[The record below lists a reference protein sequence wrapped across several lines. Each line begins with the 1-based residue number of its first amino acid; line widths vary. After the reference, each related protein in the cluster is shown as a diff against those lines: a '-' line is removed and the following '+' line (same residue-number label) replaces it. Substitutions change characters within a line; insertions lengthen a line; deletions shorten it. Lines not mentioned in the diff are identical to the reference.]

1 MVVDH
6 VNETHKVEF
15 CNKASKMQIYFYK
28 VTNVDSQSQN
38 LEIIMHFL

>member
-15 CNKASKMQIYFYK
+15 CNKASKMQISIYK
-28 VTNVDSQSQN
+28 DFVLKEQSD
-38 LEIIMHFL
+38 

>member
-15 CNKASKMQIYFYK
+15 CNKASKMQIYFIYK
-28 VTNVDSQSQN
+28 DFVLKEQSD
-38 LEIIMHFL
+38 

>member
-15 CNKASKMQIYFYK
+15 CNKASKMKIYFIYK
-28 VTNVDSQSQN
+28 DFVVYYRSYYARIN
-38 LEIIMHFL
+38 FY

>member
-28 VTNVDSQSQN
+28 DFVLKEQSD
-38 LEIIMHFL
+38 